1 MPPTD
6 PRPLCLITG
15 ASAGLG
21 SALARVFAAQ
31 GWDLALTA
39 RRADRLQALAAELS
53 AAHGIEAFAI
63 PADLSQ
69 PGACDA
75 ILAAVAARGR
85 VVSGLVNNAG
95 YGLSG
100 SFTRVAWTDQAA
112 MLQVMLTAVVEMSHK
127 VLPGMTGRGFGR
139 ILNVASL
146 AGMLPGSPGETLY
159 TPIKAF
165 LVRFSQTLH
174 LEALDTGV
182 HVTALCPGFTYTE
195 FHDVNGSRAKI
206 GKLTP
211 KWLWLD
217 AETVAREG
225 FAALEANRPVLV
237 TGAPNRVI
245 AAIARLTPD
254 ALSLS
259 LAAWGQRKMGR
270 RGKAPA

>member
-1 MPPTD
+1 MSSSE

-21 SALARVFAAQ
+21 AALAREFAAH

-39 RRADRLQALAAELS
+39 RREERLLALAAELT
-53 AAHGIEAFAI
+53 AAHGIDAFAI
-63 PADLSQ
+63 AADLAE

-75 ILAAVAARGR
+75 ILAEIAKRGR

-100 SFTRVAWTDQAA
+100 GFSKVAWRDEAA

-127 VLPGMTGRGFGR
+127 VLPGMTERGFGR

-146 AGMLPGSPGETLY
+146 AGMMPASPGETLY
-159 TPIKAF
+159 TPIKTF
-165 LVRFSQTLH
+165 LVRFSQSLH
-174 LEALDTGV
+174 LEALGTGV
-182 HVTALCPGFTYTE
+182 NVSALCPGFTFTE

-206 GKLTP
+206 SKVTP

-217 AETVAREG
+217 ARTVARQG
-225 FAALEANRPVLV
+225 YAAIEANRPVCV
-237 TGAPNRVI
+237 TGVPNRII
-245 AAIARLTPD
+245 AAIAKLTPD
-254 ALSLS
+254 SAALA
-259 LAAWGQRKMGR
+259 LAAWSQRKMGR
-270 RGKAPA
+270 RRQG

>member
-1 MPPTD
+1 MTTT
-6 PRPLCLITG
+6 PRPLCLVTG

-21 SALARVFAAQ
+21 AALAREFAAH

-39 RRADRLQALAAELS
+39 RRTDRLQALAEELK
-53 AAHGIEAFAI
+53 AAHGWDVLVI
-63 PADLSQ
+63 PADLAQ

-85 VVSGLVNNAG
+85 MVSGLVNNAG

-100 SFTRVAWTDQAA
+100 RFAKVAWADQAA

-127 VLPGMTGRGFGR
+127 VLPGMTERGFGR

-146 AGMLPGSPGETLY
+146 AGMMPASPGESLY

-174 LEALDTGV
+174 LETLDTGV
-182 HVTALCPGFTYTE
+182 QVSALCPGFTVTE

-206 GKLTP
+206 TKVTP
-211 KWLWLD
+211 RWLWLD
-217 AETVAREG
+217 AETVARQG
-225 FAALEANRPVLV
+225 YAALEANRPVCV
-237 TGAPNRVI
+237 TGAPNR
-245 AAIARLTPD
+245 AIAVLARLMPENL
-254 ALSLS
+254 ALS
-259 LAAWGQRKMGR
+259 LAAWSSRKIGR
-270 RGKAPA
+270 SRQA

>member
-1 MPPTD
+1 MSD
-6 PRPLCLITG
+6 AAPRPLCLITG

-21 SALARVFAAQ
+21 AALARVFAAH

-39 RRADRLQALAAELS
+39 RRAERLQALAEELE
-53 AAHGIEAFAI
+53 AAHGCDALVI

-75 ILAAVAARGR
+75 ILAEIATRGR

-100 SFTRVAWTDQAA
+100 AFTKVSWAEQAA
-112 MLQVMLTAVVEMSHK
+112 MLQVMLTVVVEMSHK
-127 VLPGMTGRGFGR
+127 VLPGMTERGFGR

-146 AGMLPGSPGETLY
+146 AGMMPASPGESLY

-174 LEALDTGV
+174 VETLDTGV
-182 HVTALCPGFTYTE
+182 QVSALCPGFTFTE

-206 GKLTP
+206 TRLTP

-225 FAALEANRPVLV
+225 YAALEANRPVCV
-237 TGAPNRVI
+237 TGAPNR
-245 AAIARLTPD
+245 AIALVARLMPEGL
-254 ALSLS
+254 ALS
-259 LAAWGQRKMGR
+259 LAARASRKMSR
-270 RGKAPA
+270 RRQA